1 MISEKTIYIYIYI
14 FIYVYVY
21 IYIYIYFFLQYT
33 LCISINPPN
42 ESHSLT
48 LSALMLFQ
56 YYLCTINDLIFL
68 IKLN

>member
-14 FIYVYVY
+14 Y
-21 IYIYIYFFLQYT
+21 IYICIYLLYCLQYT

-68 IKLN
+68 INLN